1 MKLPSAGHA
10 TGGKRR
16 AAGRQRAAGSG
27 QQAAGKSDRTQT
39 ERKQKGAVPKDS
51 PFHYG

>member
-1 MKLPSAGHA
+1 MKL
-10 TGGKRR
+10 TERR
-16 AAGRQRAAGSG
+16 ARDGWKAPGSRQTAGSG

-39 ERKQKGAVPKDS
+39 ERKQKRAVPKDS

>member
-1 MKLPSAGHA
+1 MKLTEPERA

-16 AAGRQRAAGSG
+16 AAGGQR
-27 QQAAGKSDRTQT
+27 AAGKSDRTQT
-39 ERKQKGAVPKDS
+39 ERKQKRAVPKDS

>member
-1 MKLPSAGHA
+1 MKLLSAGHA

-16 AAGRQRAAGSG
+16 AAGRQRAAG
-27 QQAAGKSDRTQT
+27 KSDRTQT
-39 ERKQKGAVPKDS
+39 DRKQKRAVPKDS